1 MNLLQFEW
9 LPPVAAGIVAALG
22 FWLWTRPARP
32 DARKERGNWSPLPLA
47 AGLAVGLVV
56 WFLLDR
62 PLLGVACFAAWQG
75 GSMLLRARERERR
88 EREDERDAV
97 EAIATAGRA
106 LRAGLPLPGVLEV
119 VAADSRGRSREAFL
133 EILKRESIG
142 EDLASAVRSVLLRS
156 DLPAL
161 RGFGLAVVA
170 QLSSG
175 GNLADTTD
183 RLSLSLVERA
193 RVRRRARTIVAYSRM
208 ATQILVALP
217 VAVVMIMSSLVEGYT
232 SLLLNRPEGNMIL
245 GMSALMLVA
254 GLVLVQRF
262 GRIAD
267 GRQGRSA

>member
-1 MNLLQFEW
+1 MNLVQFDW
-9 LPPVAAGIVAALG
+9 LPPVAAGLVAALA
-22 FWLWTRPARP
+22 FWVWTRPARRT
-32 DARKERGNWSPLPLA
+32 ARRDGSGWSPVPLA
-47 AGLAVGLVV
+47 SGFAIGLVV

-62 PLLGVACFAAWQG
+62 PLLGVASFAAWQG
-75 GSMLLRARERERR
+75 GSLLLRARERERR
-88 EREDERDAV
+88 AREDERDAV

-119 VAADSRGRSREAFL
+119 VAADSRGRAREAFL
-133 EILKRESIG
+133 EILKRESLG
-142 EDLASAVRSVLLRS
+142 EELSSAVRAVLLRS
-156 DLPAL
+156 ELPAL

-193 RVRRRARTIVAYSRM
+193 RVRRRARTIVAYSRL

-232 SLLLNRPEGNMIL
+232 SLLLHRQEGNVIL
-245 GMSALMLVA
+245 AMAALMLVA
-254 GLVLVQRF
+254 GLVLVQYF
-262 GRIAD
+262 GRID
-267 GRQGRSA
+267 TRQDRRAA